1 MHRALIDTGALY
13 AFVALTDRHHQ
24 EARSFVREWL
34 ALHGTFVLADQIFA
48 ETMLLL
54 KARLGAKVAVR
65 VGQELRQNPAFLW
78 MALGPD
84 GERDTWAT
92 FQQHH
97 DKEWSYADCALLVL
111 ARHLKIAEV
120 FAFDEHFAQMPGL
133 IRLPAL
139 RASL

>member
-1 MHRALIDTGALY
+1 MRRVLIGTGAIY
-13 AFVALTDRHHQ
+13 AFVTRTDRHHQ

-34 ALHGTFVLADQIFA
+34 SQGGTFVLPDLIFA
-48 ETMLLL
+48 ETMALL

-65 VGQELRQNPAFLW
+65 VGQELRQNPACLW
-78 MALGPD
+78 VALGPD

-97 DKEWSYADCALLVL
+97 DEGWSYADCALLVL
-111 ARHLKIAEV
+111 ARQLKIVEV

-133 IRLPAL
+133 IRVPAL
-139 RASL
+139 